1 MTAATKI
8 HGIERLIAM
17 RNRGEHPA
25 MVFIAF
31 AHGGRLSSHDYG
43 ISPAANIARLDLRPF
58 VGLDVFVLA
67 DGYTPHLIELFIRLQ
82 DYASAVT
89 YSVTAWLPDDLGV
102 TWVRGHGPARKLGE
116 PPETAE

>member
-1 MTAATKI
+1 MDATKI
-8 HGIERLIAM
+8 HGIERLIAQ
-17 RNRGEHPA
+17 RNCGEHPA

-31 AHGGRLSSHDYG
+31 AHGGWLSSRDYG
-43 ISPAANIARLDLRPF
+43 ISPAANINRLDLRPF
-58 VGLDVFVLA
+58 VGLDVFVIAETYSHALA
-67 DGYTPHLIELFIRLQ
+67 HLFTRLQ

-102 TWVRGHGPARKLGE
+102 TWVRGHGSARKLGE